1 MYSDEEYQKLFKNV
15 EIKNCPIEV
24 ANDIWNAALEAAAKH
39 CDEMGEEAR
48 ISLNIRELK
57 K

>member
-1 MYSDEEYQKLFKNV
+1 MNV

-24 ANDIWNAALEAAAKH
+24 ANDIWNAAIEEAAKIADDN
-39 CDEMGEEAR
+39 DEFTATQ
-48 ISLNIRELK
+48 IRKLK